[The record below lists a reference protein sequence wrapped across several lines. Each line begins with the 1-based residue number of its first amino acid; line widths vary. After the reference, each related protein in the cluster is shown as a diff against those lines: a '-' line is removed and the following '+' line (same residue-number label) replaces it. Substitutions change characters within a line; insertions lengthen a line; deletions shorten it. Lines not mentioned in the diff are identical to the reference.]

1 MPMVISWLLCY
12 NYYSGSLHIADRVSA
27 SAIMDDIQKSIEN
40 WEEKDINKQCYDFV
54 LGKLLTC
61 CEMISRCSYIEWF
74 KSLKIKN
81 CFHFSLNW
89 RCRKWLLS
97 VQDGCCNAS
106 LTWSKKQKSHG
117 CSNVPIVKILRYGQH
132 DHLRWA
138 SKFWPIYRYEGLL
151 DHSCGLGNSNM
162 HICRTLYA

>member
-12 NYYSGSLHIADRVSA
+12 DYYSGSLHIADRVSA

-54 LGKLLTC
+54 LGEILTC
-61 CEMISRCSYIEWF
+61 YEMISRCSYNEWF
-74 KSLKIKN
+74 KSLKMKN
-81 CFHFSLNW
+81 CFYFSLIW
-89 RCRKWLLS
+89 RYGEWLFS
-97 VQDGCCNAS
+97 AQDGCCNATS
-106 LTWSKKQKSHG
+106 TCPKKQKSHG
-117 CSNVPIVKILRYGQH
+117 SSYVPIVKILRCGQH

-138 SKFWPIYRYEGLL
+138 WKFWPIYRYVGLL
-151 DHSCGLGNSNM
+151 DHSCGRVNSNM